1 MKIVVIGGT
10 GLIGSKTVKLLQ
22 QKGHD
27 VRAASPGSGVNAVTG
42 EGLAAALAGADIVV
56 DVSNSPSFADA
67 DVMAFFENS
76 ARNLAKAEKEA
87 GVKQHVALSVVGTE
101 RLLASGYFRAKMRQE
116 ELIKEAG
123 IPYTI
128 LRATQFFEFI
138 AAIGQSSAQGD
149 AIRLSEALIQPV
161 ASDDV
166 AAAVADV
173 TLAPP
178 VNGMVEL
185 AGPEQFKLYQIVGRA
200 LEAAGGKRAIVVDPK
215 APYFGTELN
224 DQSLVPF
231 GPNPRLGK
239 IRYEQWLQK

>member
-10 GLIGSKTVKLLQ
+10 GLIGSKTVRLLQ

-27 VRAASPGSGVNAVTG
+27 VRAASPASGVNAVTG
-42 EGLAAALAGADIVV
+42 QGLAVALAGADIVV

-116 ELIKEAG
+116 ELIRESG
-123 IPYTI
+123 MPYTI

-138 AAIGQSSAQGD
+138 AAIGQSSVQGD

-166 AAAVADV
+166 SAAVADV

-200 LEAAGGKRAIVVDPK
+200 LEAAGDRRAIVVDPK

-224 DQSLVPF
+224 DRSLVPS
-231 GPNPRLGK
+231 GPNPRLGT
-239 IRYEQWLQK
+239 IRYEDWLKK

>member
-10 GLIGSKTVKLLQ
+10 GLIGSKLVNLLQ

-27 VRAASPGSGVNAVTG
+27 VLPASPKSGVNAVTG
-42 EGLAAALAGADIVV
+42 EGLAAALQGAEVVV
-56 DVSNSPSFADA
+56 DVANSPSFADA

-76 ARNLAKAEKEA
+76 SRNLGKAEQAA
-87 GVKQHVALSVVGTE
+87 GVRHHVALSVVGTE

-116 ELIKEAG
+116 ELIRESG
-123 IPYTI
+123 VPYTI

-138 AAIGQSSAQGD
+138 AAIGQSSVVGD

-166 AAAVADV
+166 AAALADV

-185 AGPEQFKLYQIVGRA
+185 AGPEQFRLYQIVGRA
-200 LEAAGGKRAIVVDPK
+200 LEAAGDQRAIVVDPK

-224 DQSLVPF
+224 DSSLVPS
-231 GPNPRLGK
+231 GAHPRLGT
-239 IRYEQWLQK
+239 IRYEQWLKR

>member
-10 GLIGSKTVKLLQ
+10 GLIGSKTVKILQ

-27 VRAASPGSGVNAVTG
+27 VLAASPKSGVNAVTG
-42 EGLAAALAGADIVV
+42 EGLAAALKGADVVV
-56 DVSNSPSFADA
+56 DVANSPSFADD

-76 ARNLAKAEKEA
+76 SRNLAKAEKEA
-87 GVKQHVALSVVGTE
+87 GVRQHVALSVVGTE

-116 ELIKEAG
+116 ELIKESG

-128 LRATQFFEFI
+128 LRATQFFEFM
-138 AAIGQSSAQGD
+138 AAIGQSSADGD

-173 TLAPP
+173 ALAPP

-185 AGPEQFKLYQIVGRA
+185 AGPEQFRLYQIVGRA
-200 LEAAGGKRAIVVDPK
+200 MEAAGDKRAIVVDPK

-224 DQSLVPF
+224 DSSLVPS
-231 GPNPRLGK
+231 GANPRLGT